1 MGVRSSSI
9 SSITDEMMAEEEEDL
24 EDIDAEF
31 ESLLNKTFEKESRR
45 LMTADESEVPG
56 RRSREKAKS
65 SQESAGSQTMGGGRG
80 TVSMDM
86 SNAAGRFQQHLRKSN
101 SIGNSSGGL
110 LLRGSSRDE
119 SSVSSE
125 LGGGAMYPSPVIRQK
140 NFDPVGALPSS
151 TGRREAHSPSP
162 TQSEYDTCDP
172 WDDY

>member
-1 MGVRSSSI
+1 MG
-9 SSITDEMMAEEEEDL
+9 ITDEMMAEEEEDL

-65 SQESAGSQTMGGGRG
+65 SQESAGSQTRRGGRG

-86 SNAAGRFQQHLRKSN
+86 SNAAGHFQQHLRKSN
-101 SIGNSSGGL
+101 SIGNSSSGGL

-119 SSVSSE
+119 FSVSSE

-140 NFDPVGALPSS
+140 NFDPGAPCPAQPGGAKR
-151 TGRREAHSPSP
+151 TPPSP

>member
-1 MGVRSSSI
+1 MG
-9 SSITDEMMAEEEEDL
+9 
-24 EDIDAEF
+24 
-31 ESLLNKTFEKESRR
+31 SRR

-65 SQESAGSQTMGGGRG
+65 SQESAGSQTRRGGRG

-86 SNAAGRFQQHLRKSN
+86 SNAAGHFQQHMGKSN
-101 SIGNSSGGL
+101 SIGNSSSGGL

-119 SSVSSE
+119 SSVCSE

>member
-1 MGVRSSSI
+1 MG
-9 SSITDEMMAEEEEDL
+9 ITDEMMAEEEEDL

-65 SQESAGSQTMGGGRG
+65 SQESAGSQTRRGGRG

-86 SNAAGRFQQHLRKSN
+86 SNAAGHFQQHLGN
-101 SIGNSSGGL
+101 SSSGGL

-162 TQSEYDTCDP
+162 TQSEYDTC
-172 WDDY
+172 